1 MTKLLLIVEDDKFIS
16 ELLSNMMKQSGY
28 AVLYSPDAEGGEKLL
43 KLHTPDIILLDILL
57 PGMNGFEFLKRAKAD
72 EKTRDIPVIILSNLG
87 SDEDIT
93 KGMELGA
100 DAYLVKAN
108 FIMADIVTKVEEILQ
123 KKARQSVEEI
133 IQKKKQQPKVE

>member
-43 KLHTPDIILLDILL
+43 KSHMPDIILLDILL
-57 PGMNGFEFLKRAKAD
+57 PGMNGFEFLKRIKAD
-72 EKTRDIPVIILSNLG
+72 EKTKNIPVIILSNLG
-87 SDEDIT
+87 SEEDIQ
-93 KGMELGA
+93 KGMGLGA

-108 FIMADIVTKVEEILQ
+108 FIMADIVEKVEEILR
-123 KKARQSVEEI
+123 KKKVESIEEV
-133 IQKKKQQPKVE
+133 IQKKKQSKVE